1 MRWTFGD
8 FVLDLDARELVRAAS
23 PVSLS
28 PKAFQLLSILV
39 EACPRALSKTAL
51 QDRLWPGTFV
61 VEKNLTNLVGE
72 IREALGDDAAHPR
85 YIRTVHRFGYAFCEP
100 AVTEA
105 RGARHNLQ
113 AQLTYFIGRDREIA
127 ELTKLL
133 ASARL
138 LTLTGAG
145 GCGKTRL
152 ALELGTRV
160 LDRFPDGVWMV
171 DLAALSDPGLVAQ
184 AVASVLG
191 LREGPHRPILDALV
205 DYVRSRQLLLIFDNC
220 EHLITACAQ
229 LADTILHAA
238 ERACIL
244 ATSRE
249 GLGITGETVWRVPS
263 LSVPGSATKVSA
275 ETLLHYDAARLFVE
289 RAAAVDPAFAVSSM
303 NAALIADVCVR
314 LDGIPLA
321 IELAAARVRVLSL
334 EQIHARLNDRFR
346 LLTGGSRTAVAR
358 QRTLEATVEWS
369 YGLLSNAERRLLRRL
384 SVFAGGWTIEAAE
397 DVTADDASERDDVL
411 ESLSRLVDKSL
422 ANVENEGDGGR
433 RYHFLET
440 VRQYARERL
449 VESGEAERLRDRHHT
464 YFRALVQRAEPELM
478 RAGQIV
484 WLNRLQREH
493 DNLRLAFD
501 WSLATPGRGE
511 QCLELAVGMWWLW
524 LKKSYLRE
532 GQERIE
538 RALSSAGS
546 APAALRAEALMSLG
560 ALTFFRGDVVRAHT
574 LLDEAASLA
583 RSVAEWPLVTF
594 ALGFR
599 ALAALEQGDLAASAR
614 LAAEGLK
621 HVDLAASARLP
632 AEGPEAARD
641 SSRPWVAGP
650 ALSCLAYLAM
660 HEGDIDRASRLLEEM
675 VERARQ
681 AGEKWGLGIVL
692 SDLALL
698 RVVQQRYEEARALG
712 TEGVSIYQEFG
723 DPLGV
728 AWCLGVLSG
737 AEAGE
742 GQSLRAARLRGAM
755 EGLLDSAGAP
765 PQVSFHTWIGDRSRD
780 LMNAA
785 LGDAG
790 YDAAIAEGRAMSLSR
805 AIQFGLEPTEV
816 NGKAP

>member
-8 FVLDLDARELVRAAS
+8 FVLDLDARELLRAGS

-39 EACPRALSKTAL
+39 ETGPRALSKSAL

-72 IREALGDDAAHPR
+72 IREAFGDDATRPR

-100 AVTEA
+100 AATDA
-105 RGARHNLQ
+105 RSGVRHNLQ
-113 AQLTYFIGRDREIA
+113 AQLTHFIGRDREIE
-127 ELTKLL
+127 ELRKLL
-133 ASARL
+133 ASTRL

-152 ALELGTRV
+152 ALELGARM
-160 LDRFPDGVWMV
+160 LDRFPDGVWVV
-171 DLAALSDPGLVAQ
+171 DLAPLSDPALVAQ
-184 AVASVLG
+184 AVATILDI
-191 LREGPHRPILDALV
+191 REAPNRPLLDALG
-205 DYVRSRQLLLIFDNC
+205 DCLRQRQLLLILDNC
-220 EHLITACAQ
+220 EHLITASAQ
-229 LADTILHAA
+229 FTDAILRAA
-238 ERACIL
+238 ERACVL

-263 LSVPGSATKVSA
+263 LSVPDASTTVSA
-275 ETLLHYDAARLFVE
+275 GALFHYDAARLFAE
-289 RAAAVDPAFAVSSM
+289 RAAAVDPSFTVTPT

-321 IELAAARVRVLSL
+321 IELAAARVKVLSL
-334 EQIHARLNDRFR
+334 EQIQTRLNDRFR

-384 SVFAGGWTIEAAE
+384 SVFAGGWTMEAAE
-397 DVTADDASERDDVL
+397 EVTSDDASERDDVL

-464 YFRALVQRAEPELM
+464 YFLALVQRAEPELT

-484 WLNRLQREH
+484 WLNRLKREH
-493 DNLRLAFD
+493 DNLRLALD
-501 WSLATPGRGE
+501 WSLATPGRGQ
-511 QCLELAVGMWWLW
+511 QCLELATGMWWFW

-532 GQERIE
+532 AQERLE

-546 APAALRAEALMSLG
+546 TPVALRAKALMSLG
-560 ALTFFRGDVVRAHT
+560 CTTFFRGDFVRAQS
-574 LLDEAASLA
+574 LLDESAALA
-583 RSVAEWPLVTF
+583 RSVADWSAVAF
-594 ALGFR
+594 ALGIR
-599 ALAALEQGDLAASAR
+599 ALAALEQGDLAACAR
-614 LAAEGLK
+614 IAAEGQ
-621 HVDLAASARLP
+621 
-632 AEGPEAARD
+632 ETARD
-641 SSRPWVAGP
+641 SAANPAAAAP
-650 ALSCLAYLAM
+650 ALSGLAYVAM
-660 HEGDIDRASRLLEEM
+660 HEGDLDRAGRLHEEVLELT
-675 VERARQ
+675 RQ
-681 AGEKWGLGIVL
+681 QGDKWGLGIVL

-698 RVVQQRYEEARALG
+698 RVVQQRYEEARALCTQG
-712 TEGVSIYQEFG
+712 ITLYQEFG

-737 AEAGE
+737 AEAGA

-765 PQVSFHTWIGDRSRD
+765 PQASYHTWIGDRSLEIMTRNLGED
-780 LMNAA
+780 GVHAA
-785 LGDAG
+785 L
-790 YDAAIAEGRAMSLSR
+790 AEGRAMSLSQ
-805 AIQFGLEPTEV
+805 AIGFGLEHEAGDSHPHADV
-816 NGKAP
+816 